1 MKVIK
6 VHRTTIGG
14 TSMVVRECPTIW
26 VVSTTN
32 RSNTSVERRCAVH
45 YKKSQHKTI
54 SKLAAHIIGDEV
66 GVYEYIN
73 DFGATMR
80 VRCTYKEYL
89 YLKLNYGADGL
100 SAEEYEIYKSL

>member
-1 MKVIK
+1 M
-6 VHRTTIGG
+6 GG
-14 TSMVVRECPTIW
+14 MTMVVRECPTIW
-26 VVSTTN
+26 VVSSTN
-32 RSNTSVERRCAVH
+32 RTNTSVERRCAIH

-66 GVYEYIN
+66 GVYEYVN

-89 YLKLNYGADGL
+89 YLKLNYCADGL
-100 SAEEYEIYKSL
+100 SEEEFEIYKNL

>member
-6 VHRTTIGG
+6 IHRTTMGG
-14 TSMVVRECPTIW
+14 MTMVVRECPTIW
-26 VVSTTN
+26 IVSSTN

-54 SKLAAHIIGDEV
+54 NKLAAHIIGDEV
-66 GVYEYIN
+66 GLYEYVN
-73 DFGATMR
+73 SFGATMR

-89 YLKLNYGADGL
+89 YLKLTYGADGL
-100 SAEEYEIYKSL
+100 SVEEYEIYNSL

>member
-6 VHRTTIGG
+6 VHRTTMGG
-14 TSMVVRECPTIW
+14 MTMVVRECPTIW
-26 VVSTTN
+26 IVSSTN

-45 YKKSQHKTI
+45 YKKSKHKTI
-54 SKLAAHIIGDEV
+54 ANLAAHIVGDER

-73 DFGATMR
+73 SLGATIK

-100 SAEEYEIYKSL
+100 NEEELTIYNNL

>member
-6 VHRTTIGG
+6 IHRCKVGDTTIIA
-14 TSMVVRECPTIW
+14 RECPTIW
-26 VVSTTN
+26 VISTAN
-32 RSNTSVERRCAVH
+32 RENPSVTRRCNVH
-45 YKKSQHKTI
+45 YKKKDYKTI
-54 SKLAAHIIGDEV
+54 EGLAAHIIGDEV
-66 GVYEYIN
+66 GVYEYVN

-100 SAEEYEIYKSL
+100 SEEEFEIYKNL

>member
-1 MKVIK
+1 M
-6 VHRTTIGG
+6 GG
-14 TSMVVRECPTIW
+14 MTMVVRECPTIW
-26 VVSTTN
+26 IVSSTN

-54 SKLAAHIIGDEV
+54 DNLAAHIIGDEQ

-73 DFGATMR
+73 SLGATIK

-89 YLKLNYGADGL
+89 YLKLNYGANGL
-100 SAEEYEIYKSL
+100 TEEELTIYNNL

>member
-6 VHRTTIGG
+6 IHRTTVGG
-14 TSMVVRECPTIW
+14 MTMVVRECPTIW

-54 SKLAAHIIGDEV
+54 ANLAAHIVGDER

-73 DFGATMR
+73 TLGATIK

-89 YLKLNYGADGL
+89 YLKLNYGANGL
-100 SAEEYEIYKSL
+100 TEEELTIYNNL

>member
-6 VHRTTIGG
+6 IHRCKVGNTTIIA
-14 TSMVVRECPTIW
+14 RECPTIW
-26 VVSTTN
+26 IVSSTN
-32 RSNTSVERRCAVH
+32 KDNTSVPRRCAAR

-54 SKLAAHIIGDEV
+54 GKLAAHIIGDER

-73 DFGATMR
+73 SLGATMR

-89 YLKLNYGADGL
+89 YLKLNYGASGL
-100 SAEEYEIYKSL
+100 SEDEMEIYNNL

>member
-6 VHRTTIGG
+6 VHRTTMGG
-14 TSMVVRECPTIW
+14 MTMVVRECPTIW
-26 VVSTTN
+26 VVSSTN
-32 RSNTSVERRCAVH
+32 RTNTSVVRKCAVH

-54 SKLAAHIIGDEV
+54 NKLAAHIIGDEV
-66 GVYEYIN
+66 GVYEYVN

-80 VRCTYKEYL
+80 VICTYKEYL

-100 SAEEYEIYKSL
+100 SEEEFEIYKNL

>member
-6 VHRTTIGG
+6 IHRTTMGG
-14 TSMVVRECPTIW
+14 MTMVVRECPTIW

-54 SKLAAHIIGDEV
+54 DNLAAHIIGDER

-73 DFGATMR
+73 SLGATIK

-89 YLKLNYGADGL
+89 YLKLNYGANGL
-100 SAEEYEIYKSL
+100 TEEELTIYNNL

>member
-6 VHRTTIGG
+6 VHRTTMGG
-14 TSMVVRECPTIW
+14 MTMVVRECPTIW
-26 VVSTTN
+26 IVSSTN
-32 RSNTSVERRCAVH
+32 RYNTSVERRCAVH

-54 SKLAAHIIGDEV
+54 SKLAAHIIGDER

-73 DFGATMR
+73 SLGATMK

-89 YLKLNYGADGL
+89 FLKMNYGRDGL
-100 SAEEYEIYKSL
+100 SNEERKIYENL

>member
-6 VHRTTIGG
+6 IHRCKVGDTTIIA
-14 TSMVVRECPTIW
+14 RECPTIW

-32 RSNTSVERRCAVH
+32 RSNTSVVRRCAVH

-54 SKLAAHIIGDEV
+54 NKLAAHIIGDEV
-66 GVYEYIN
+66 GVYEYVN
-73 DFGATMR
+73 SFGATMR

-89 YLKLNYGADGL
+89 YLKLTYGADGL
-100 SAEEYEIYKSL
+100 SIEEYELYNSL

>member
-6 VHRTTIGG
+6 VHRTTMGG
-14 TSMVVRECPTIW
+14 MTMVVRECPTIW

-32 RSNTSVERRCAVH
+32 RANTSVERKCSIH
-45 YKKSQHKTI
+45 YKKSKYRTI
-54 SKLAAHIIGDEV
+54 CKLAAHIIGDEQ

-73 DFGATMR
+73 SLGATIK

-89 YLKLNYGADGL
+89 YLKLNYGANGL
-100 SAEEYEIYKSL
+100 TEEELTIYNNL

>member
-6 VHRTTIGG
+6 IHRTTVGG
-14 TSMVVRECPTIW
+14 MTMVVRECPTIW

-54 SKLAAHIIGDEV
+54 ANLAAHIVGDER

-73 DFGATMR
+73 SLGATIK

-89 YLKLNYGADGL
+89 YLKLNYGANGL
-100 SAEEYEIYKSL
+100 TEEELTIYNNL